1 MKVFV
6 SHVGKDEAL
15 ARGVAQAL
23 RGEKLEVWLPSE
35 QIYPGDNWA
44 EKISR
49 ALQEC
54 EAMVA
59 LLTPGALRGGNIKL
73 DMGFALASKQY
84 RQRLIPVLVG
94 DAPVEDMPW
103 ILKNFHY
110 VRWDPRDGIE
120 SLAREIAG
128 ALLAAA

>member
-1 MKVFV
+1 MKVFI

-15 ARGVAQAL
+15 ARGVAKAL

-49 ALQEC
+49 GLQEC
-54 EAMVA
+54 DAMVA
-59 LLTPGALRGGNIKL
+59 LLTPGAPRGGNVEL
-73 DMGFALASKQY
+73 DMGFALGGKQY

-94 DAPVEDMPW
+94 DTPIEEMPW

-110 VRWDPRDGIE
+110 VRWDPQDGLE
-120 SLAREIAG
+120 SLAHEIVG
-128 ALLAAA
+128 ALMAAA